1 MKSLIVKRSVVIAGH
16 NTSVSLED
24 AFWSR
29 LREIAGERNTTV
41 ADLIAAIDGERQ
53 QGNLSSAIRLFVLD
67 FYRDQLT
74 VERALVSRRVTSAS
88 GGPDHPQ
95 QQASLED

>member
-1 MKSLIVKRSVVIAGH
+1 MLRHPSS
-16 NTSVSLED
+16 ED
-24 AFWSR
+24 AFWRR

-41 ADLIAAIDGERQ
+41 ADFIAAIDGERQ

-74 VERALVSRRVTSAS
+74 VERALISRPVTSAS

-95 QQASLED
+95 QEASFEE